1 MTYPQWERGLSWC
14 ALCVAGIAF
23 QCWGIAVVFGGGLWA
38 AVGWLVAAAW
48 AGFCAVWVA
57 RPKWLPPWS
66 GLVGFAL
73 TAVPLVYG
81 HAMLPGDLFADWAFT
96 ATVGVMV
103 AAGTIY
109 SRRVYERE
117 QQRRHLN

>member
-1 MTYPQWERGLSWC
+1 M
-14 ALCVAGIAF
+14 
-23 QCWGIAVVFGGGLWA
+23 VFGGGLWA
-38 AVGWLVAAAW
+38 VVGWLVAAVW

-66 GLVGFAL
+66 GLVGFGLTMWPLIYAHVMLRDLPIAVCAAL
-73 TAVPLVYG
+73 ATYG
-81 HAMLPGDLFADWAFT
+81 VQT
-96 ATVGVMV
+96 

-117 QQRRHLN
+117 QRQR